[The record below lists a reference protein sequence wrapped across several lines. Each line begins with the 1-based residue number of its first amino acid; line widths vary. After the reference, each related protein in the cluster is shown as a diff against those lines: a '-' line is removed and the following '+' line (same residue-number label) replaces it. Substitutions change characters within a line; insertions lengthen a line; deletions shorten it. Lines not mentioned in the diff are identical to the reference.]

1 MTPKISA
8 ILITKNEIL
17 NIEDCLVSLKNCVD
31 EIIIVDG
38 QSTDGTVEL
47 ATALGAH
54 VTQTTDWP
62 GFGPQKNRALD
73 LATGEWVLSIDADER
88 LTPEL
93 ITEIQARI
101 ANPQEI
107 VCFSIPRLSQYCGKF
122 IHHSGWRPDYV
133 DRLFLRNQARFS
145 DHLVHERLLPFGKVE
160 QLTHSLI
167 HFSYR
172 NFEQVIE
179 KVNTYSTLGAQQA
192 FKEGKSSSVAS
203 AISHGTWAFFRTY
216 VLRLGFLDGWHGL
229 ALAISNGQASYYKYI
244 KLLHLIQIK
253 KKSSAMGS
261 ADDVL

>member
-1 MTPKISA
+1 
-8 ILITKNEIL
+8 
-17 NIEDCLVSLKNCVD
+17 
-31 EIIIVDG
+31 
-38 QSTDGTVEL
+38 
-47 ATALGAH
+47 
-54 VTQTTDWP
+54 
-62 GFGPQKNRALD
+62 
-73 LATGEWVLSIDADER
+73 
-88 LTPEL
+88 
-93 ITEIQARI
+93 
-101 ANPQEI
+101 
-107 VCFSIPRLSQYCGKF
+107 
-122 IHHSGWRPDYV
+122 V